1 MNRLA
6 DVMIR
11 NVVVLLFLLLPSEV
25 VAQSGSVTG
34 GLFTP
39 WGTPDF
45 RGVWVNSTLTPL
57 ERQPELGDKEF
68 YTEAELE
75 ELQSTAFQRWRTTP
89 DIERQL
95 AVESSPVWLEPGP
108 LSRRT
113 SLITG
118 LSGRIPPLTP
128 DGERRKIENGGVIGT
143 RFLTE
148 RVGSHE
154 DRPWSERC
162 LVFETGGPPMMAFPI
177 AAYHQIFQ
185 TPGHVVFLHEE
196 NHDVRIVP
204 LERRPHVNPDIRLW
218 RGDSRGYWDGN
229 TLVIETTNFNG
240 KGGFSGSGSNL
251 LLTERLTLAD
261 DETLLYEF
269 TVLDPETWTEPWTVE
284 MPLWASSNQ
293 LYEHACHEGNYS
305 LPLVLSGARAQE
317 QKR

>member
-1 MNRLA
+1 MVRLTLVA
-6 DVMIR
+6 
-11 NVVVLLFLLLPSEV
+11 VLLLFAHAFGGAVEV
-25 VAQSGSVTG
+25 EAQSEGTG
-34 GLFTP
+34 EMPRTP

-45 RGVWVNSTLTPL
+45 RGVWTNSTLTPL
-57 ERQPELGDKEF
+57 ERRPELGDKEF

-75 ELQSTAFQRWRTTP
+75 ELQATAFQFWRSTP
-89 DIERQL
+89 ETERQL
-95 AVESSPVWLEPGP
+95 AVESSAAWLEPGP

-118 LSGRIPPLTP
+118 PGGRIPLLTP
-128 DGERRKIENGGVIGT
+128 AAERRRDAAGGVVGT

-148 RVGSHE
+148 RADSHE

-185 TPGHVVFLHEE
+185 TPDHVAFLHEE
-196 NHDVRIVP
+196 NHDTRIIP
-204 LERRPHVNPDIRLW
+204 LDGRPHVSHGIRLW
-218 RGDSRGYWDGN
+218 RGDSRGHWDGD

-240 KGGFSGSGSNL
+240 QGGFSGSGPAL
-251 LLTERLTLAD
+251 QLIERLTWAD
-261 DETLLYEF
+261 AGTVLYEF
-269 TVLDPETWTEPWTVE
+269 TVTDPETWAEPWTAE
-284 MPLWASSNQ
+284 MPLLASTNQ

-317 QKR
+317 R